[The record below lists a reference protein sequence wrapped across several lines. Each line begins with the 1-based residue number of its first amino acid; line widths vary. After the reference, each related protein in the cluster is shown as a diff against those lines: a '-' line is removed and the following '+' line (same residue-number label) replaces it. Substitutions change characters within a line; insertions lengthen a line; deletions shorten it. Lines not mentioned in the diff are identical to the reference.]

1 MNVDDLL
8 ENIEKFMID
17 NNKVFFSYAWRE
29 NVNNLLSSEY
39 RYSKLIDWINK
50 EIETQKNNMNIF
62 NPADKVIGYTNEYFK
77 NYETACKNIA
87 MLLNFKEV
95 LLSEKCTIKMRE
107 NIEYTICKVFN
118 IKYNEMLNDYV
129 G

>member
-29 NVNNLLSSEY
+29 NVNNLLSREY

-77 NYETACKNIA
+77 NYETACKNVA

>member
-1 MNVDDLL
+1 MNIDDLL

-29 NVNNLLSSEY
+29 NVINILNNED

-62 NPADKVIGYTNEYFK
+62 NPADKVIEYTNEFFK

>member
-8 ENIEKFMID
+8 ENIKKFMID

-29 NVNNLLSSEY
+29 NVNNLLISED

-50 EIETQKNNMNIF
+50 EIEIQKNNMNIF
-62 NPADKVIGYTNEYFK
+62 NPADKVIGYTNEFFK

-95 LLSEKCTIKMRE
+95 LLDSKCTIKMRE
-107 NIEYTICKVFN
+107 NIEYTICKLFN

>member
-1 MNVDDLL
+1 MSVDDLL
-8 ENIEKFMID
+8 INIRDFMIE
-17 NNKVFFSYAWRE
+17 NNMEFFGYAWRE
-29 NVNNLLSSEY
+29 NIRNMLSKEDK
-39 RYSKLIDWINK
+39 YSKLIDWINK
-50 EIETQKNNMNIF
+50 EIETHKNNMNIF
-62 NPADKVIGYTNEYFK
+62 NPADKVIGYTNEFFK

-95 LLSEKCTIKMRE
+95 LLDSKCTTKMRE

-118 IKYNEMLNDYV
+118 IKYSELLNDYV

>member
-29 NVNNLLSSEY
+29 NVINILNNED

-50 EIETQKNNMNIF
+50 EIETQKINMNIF
-62 NPADKVIGYTNEYFK
+62 NPADKVIEYTNEFFK

>member
-8 ENIEKFMID
+8 ENIKKFMVD

-29 NVNNLLSSEY
+29 NVTNILNNED

-50 EIETQKNNMNIF
+50 EIEKHKTYMNIF
-62 NPADKVIGYTNEYFK
+62 NPADKVIGYTNEFFK
-77 NYETACKNIA
+77 SYETACKNIA

>member
-1 MNVDDLL
+1 MDVDDLL
-8 ENIEKFMID
+8 ENIEKFMLD
-17 NNKVFFSYAWRE
+17 NNKVFFNYAWRE
-29 NVNNLLSSEY
+29 NIRNMFSTEDK
-39 RYSKLIDWINK
+39 YSKLIDWINEQIK
-50 EIETQKNNMNIF
+50 FYKNNMNIF
-62 NPADKVIGYTNEYFK
+62 NPADKMINYTNEFFK

-95 LLSEKCTIKMRE
+95 LLSEKCTTKMRE

-118 IKYNEMLNDYV
+118 IKYNERLNCYV

>member
-1 MNVDDLL
+1 MDVDDLL
-8 ENIEKFMID
+8 INIRDFMIN
-17 NNKVFFSYAWRE
+17 NNKVFFGYAWRE
-29 NVNNLLSSEY
+29 NVNNLLSSED

-50 EIETQKNNMNIF
+50 EIETHKNYMNIF
-62 NPADKVIGYTNEYFK
+62 NPANKVIGYTNEFFK

-95 LLSEKCTIKMRE
+95 LLDGKCTIKMRE

-118 IKYNEMLNDYV
+118 IKYNEMLKDYV

>member
-1 MNVDDLL
+1 MSVDDLL

-29 NVNNLLSSEY
+29 NVNNLLSSED
-39 RYSKLIDWINK
+39 RYSKLINWINK
-50 EIETQKNNMNIF
+50 EIEKHKTDMNIF
-62 NPADKVIGYTNEYFK
+62 NPADKVIGYTNEFFK

-95 LLSEKCTIKMRE
+95 LLDGKCTIKMRE

>member
-50 EIETQKNNMNIF
+50 EIATQKNNMNIF

-87 MLLNFKEV
+87 ML
-95 LLSEKCTIKMRE
+95 
-107 NIEYTICKVFN
+107 
-118 IKYNEMLNDYV
+118 
-129 G
+129 